1 MMLFPAASAPPR
13 TLKAS
18 SAAGQYGRKDGAK
31 EQHQPPKTLNMPG
44 RSTESGSS
52 GGDASVT
59 GDFKQRSL
67 ASLHSARKG
76 GIKTSYRVVLTADKT
91 LMSSYNQSMFIGFA
105 ACFPRVLP
113 KWLYLRLFCPSQ
125 PHPDGLAKFAPCGL
139 RKIQAALIRSG
150 IPERDIA
157 VAYPDSIHR
166 VIDDK
171 TKVVGINTS
180 DPMGLGPASSTFSS
194 LLGREPY
201 TAFFFRSLVTNEA
214 IRRSGA
220 KVIVGGAGAWQLGDD
235 AVRERLGIDTLVEG
249 EGELVAPKLFRDA
262 LEGKPL
268 PARVTG
274 GTTDVEDIP
283 KIAGPTINGMVEI
296 SRGCGRGCE
305 FCNPNMRIVRHIPEE
320 RILDEVR
327 LNLASGNDKICL
339 HAEDVLRY
347 RARGMVPDGE
357 KVIGLFERV
366 AELTE
371 NIVISHFA
379 LSSALA
385 APKVV
390 EELSH
395 IVGADTGKRMY
406 GQTGIETGSPKL
418 VHSHMK
424 GKAKPFEAD
433 KWPEVV
439 RESFKLLADNNWV
452 PCGTLVMGMPGERA
466 EDVAKTLELVRDLR
480 PYKSLIV
487 PLFFVPLGEL
497 KNSEFFRPHAMLPE
511 HWMLLAECIEHDFS
525 WVRVLMDELFTQ
537 NRLSSAKANGMKLAA
552 WYMQRRLR
560 PSLELMREGKNP
572 IPVEREKAPEGLYW
586 LPPGEAE
593 T

>member
-1 MMLFPAASAPPR
+1 MACTR
-13 TLKAS
+13 
-18 SAAGQYGRKDGAK
+18 AG
-31 EQHQPPKTLNMPG
+31 PT
-44 RSTESGSS
+44 
-52 GGDASVT
+52 
-59 GDFKQRSL
+59 SL
-67 ASLHSARKG
+67 DG
-76 GIKTSYRVVLTADKT
+76 GIATSYKVVLTADKT

-113 KWLYLRLFCPSQ
+113 RWLYTRLFCPSQ
-125 PHPDGLAKFAPCGL
+125 PHPNGLAKFAPCGL

-150 IPERDIA
+150 IPEKDIA

-166 VIDDK
+166 VVDEK
-171 TKVVGINTS
+171 TKVIGINTS

-194 LLGREPY
+194 LIGKEPY
-201 TAFFFRSLVTNEA
+201 TAFFFRTLVTNEA

-220 KVIVGGAGAWQLGDD
+220 KVIVGGAGAWQLGDE
-235 AVRERLGIDTLVEG
+235 AIRERLGIDTLVEG
-249 EGELVAPKLFRDA
+249 EGELVAPQLFKDA
-262 LEGKPL
+262 LEGRPL
-268 PARVTG
+268 PKKVTG
-274 GTTDVEDIP
+274 GTTPVEEIP
-283 KIAGPTINGMVEI
+283 LIAGPTINGMVEI

-305 FCNPNMRIVRHIPEE
+305 FCNPNMRTIRHLPEE
-320 RILDEVR
+320 RILEEVK
-327 LNLASGNDKICL
+327 LNLASGTEKTCL

-347 RARGMVPDGE
+347 KAKGMVPDAE
-357 KVIGLFERV
+357 KVVGLFERV
-366 AELTE
+366 AKLTG
-371 NIVISHFA
+371 NIGMSHFA

-385 APKVV
+385 APKLV

-395 IVGADTGKRMY
+395 IVGADSGRKVY

-418 VHSHMK
+418 VRAHMK
-424 GKAKPFEAD
+424 GKAKPFEPER
-433 KWPEVV
+433 WPEVV

-466 EDVAKTLELVRDLR
+466 EDVSRTLELVRDLR
-480 PYKSLIV
+480 QYKSLIV

-497 KNSEFFRPHAMLPE
+497 KESEFFRPNAMLPE

-525 WVRVLMDELFTQ
+525 WVRVLMEELFAQ

-552 WYMQRRLR
+552 WYMQRRLK

-572 IPVEREKAPEGLYW
+572 LAVEREQPQMGLYW

-593 T
+593 A